1 LAASTPATLTPGS
14 TIGIVGGGQLG
25 RMLAMAAGRLGFRTV
40 ILDPVPECPAAQMAN
55 HHIAAAYDDPQAL
68 DELARR
74 CDVITYEFEN
84 IPVAAVERLQNNC
97 PVFPDSRALQVSQ
110 DRLEEKRFLS
120 GLGIATAPFF
130 PVESSR
136 ELVRAAEACNGQ
148 GILKTRRFGYD
159 GKGQTRITALEDC
172 APAFEAMGG
181 RDLIFEGLVEFDL
194 ELSAIALRTG
204 DDQIECYDIV
214 CNEHEQGILR
224 RSSVPA
230 PVNAVVT
237 EMAGDIAR
245 RILSALDYVGIIG
258 VEFFLCTDN
267 RLFVNEIAPRVHNSG
282 HWTEAACTISQFEN
296 HIRAIAGIKP
306 GSTARHSDCEMV
318 NLIGPDISRIGDILA
333 ETDSYIH
340 IYGKSE
346 VSEGRKMGHV
356 TYVHPRTIQ

>member
-1 LAASTPATLTPGS
+1 LVAHTPAALTPGS

-40 ILDPVPECPAAQMAN
+40 ILDPVPECPAAQMTN

-84 IPVAAVERLQNNC
+84 IPVAAVERLQHNC

-130 PVESSR
+130 PVESIG
-136 ELVRAAEACNGQ
+136 ELVRAAGACNGQ

-159 GKGQTRITALEDC
+159 GRGQERIMAVEEC
-172 APAFEAMGG
+172 AQAFEVLGG

-204 DDQIECYDIV
+204 DGQIECYDIV
-214 CNEHEQGILR
+214 RNEHEQGILR

-230 PVNAVVT
+230 PINSVVAENAG
-237 EMAGDIAR
+237 EIAA
-245 RILSALDYVGIIG
+245 RILTALDYVGIIG
-258 VEFFLCTDN
+258 IEFFLCTDN
-267 RLFVNEIAPRVHNSG
+267 HLLVNEIAPRVHNSG

-306 GSTARHSDCEMV
+306 GSIARHSDCEMA
-318 NLIGPDISRIGDILA
+318 NIIGPDIRKIGDMLA
-333 ETDSYIH
+333 ESNSHIH

-356 TYVHPRTIQ
+356 TFLRPRKMQ